1 MKRTVITIIGV
12 LFLSWPGFLLA
23 SNVPNDPYLKD
34 QWYISRVQ
42 ADRAWQ
48 RINSSPNIVIAV
60 IDSGVQIDHPDLRDN
75 IWTNGNELIDGLDSD
90 SNGFIDDLNGWDF
103 VNNVAD
109 PSPKFD
115 EGFTESGLSHGT
127 MVAGIIG
134 AVGDNNIG
142 VAGISWRTQI
152 MPLRA
157 LNARGEGRVSDV
169 VRAIDYAINNGAD
182 IINLSFVG
190 FDFSE
195 SLKAAINRA
204 SLAGVIVV
212 AAAGNESENGAGYD
226 TAETPVYPACYGQNN
241 GLVLG
246 VVATD
251 ALDQK
256 SNFSSYGFSCVDIAA
271 PGISFFNTI
280 TQGSN
285 LHDPN
290 LLYDGYWSGTS
301 MAAPLVSATLALVA
315 EMNPLLSPIE
325 IVNVVLRSADNISL
339 LNPNYLGQLGA
350 GRVNV
355 HKAVELAREMLY
367 NKLPR
372 LLISASSLEDK
383 QTQFLDKSGNLVQD
397 FILEEKINVASGDLN
412 GNGQEEI
419 VVANIYGQKPEIRIY
434 DQATNLL
441 GRFFAYHPNFM
452 GGINLAVFDVND
464 DGLAEIIVGA
474 GPGGGP
480 HVRVFNHKGELK
492 SQFFAGSLD
501 FKGGVKVAAGS
512 VDGKAGGQIVTTL
525 GQGSEP
531 VVKIF
536 NYRGNILGA
545 FLAFEKEF
553 RGGLTVAVANLDGR
567 VDRKDE
573 IVVAPL
579 NDKEA
584 RIKIFSDKGV
594 LKRSFLAFHSN
605 FKGGVSLA
613 LGDLNNNGLADIALG
628 ALAGGAPH
636 VRIFNG
642 RGVLLESFY
651 AYEKEFLGGINL
663 GIVNLIN

>member
-1 MKRTVITIIGV
+1 MNKIIFIFIFSIFFWPSFV
-12 LFLSWPGFLLA
+12 LA
-23 SNVPNDPYLKD
+23 ENTPNDPYFKD

-60 IDSGVQIDHPDLRDN
+60 IDSGVQIDHPDLKDN
-75 IWTNGNELIDGLDSD
+75 IWFNKNEVKDGLDSD
-90 SNGFIDDLNGWDF
+90 NNGFIDDLNGWDF

-115 EGFTESGLSHGT
+115 DGFTESGMSHGT
-127 MVAGIIG
+127 MVAGIIA
-134 AVGDNNIG
+134 AVGNNRIG
-142 VAGISWRTQI
+142 VAGISWQAQI

-190 FDFSE
+190 FDYSE
-195 SLKAAINRA
+195 SLKAAISRA

-212 AAAGNESENGAGYD
+212 AAAGNEANNGEAYNLN
-226 TAETPVYPACYGQNN
+226 ETPVYPACYGKNN

-256 SNFSSYGFSCVDIAA
+256 TNFSSYGFSCVDIAA
-271 PGISFFNTI
+271 PGVSFFNTI

-285 LHDPN
+285 LENPN

-301 MAAPLVSATLALVA
+301 MATPVVSATLALVA
-315 EMNPLLSPIE
+315 EMNPQLSAIE
-325 IVNVVLRSADNISL
+325 IVNVVLKTVDNISL

-350 GRVNV
+350 GRVNTY
-355 HKAVELAREMLY
+355 KAVELAREMLY
-367 NKLPR
+367 NSLPR
-372 LLISASSLEDK
+372 LLISANSLEEK
-383 QTQFLDKSGNLVQD
+383 PVYLADKSGNKVRD
-397 FILEEKINVASGDLN
+397 FNLEENVNIASGDLN

-419 VVANIYGQKPEIRIY
+419 VVANSYGRNPEIRIFNQEG
-434 DQATNLL
+434 DLV
-441 GRFFAYHPNFM
+441 GRFFAYHPNFL
-452 GGINLAVFDVND
+452 GGVNLAVYDING
-464 DGLAEIIVGA
+464 DGLAEIVTGA
-474 GPGGGP
+474 GKGGGP
-480 HVRVFNHKGELK
+480 HVRVFNYKGELK

-501 FKGGVKVAAGS
+501 FRGGVKVAAGS
-512 VDGKAGGQIVTTL
+512 VDGKPGGQIVATL
-525 GQGSEP
+525 GKGSEP

-545 FLAFEKEF
+545 FLVFEKEF
-553 RGGLTVAVANLDGR
+553 KGGLNVAVANLDGR
-567 VDRKDE
+567 ADRKDE
-573 IVVAPL
+573 IIVAPL
-579 NDKEA
+579 SDKES
-584 RIKIFSDKGV
+584 RIKIYSDKGL
-594 LKRSFLAFHSN
+594 LKTSFLAFHDK
-605 FKGGVSLA
+605 FKKGVNLVA
-613 LGDLNNNGLADIALG
+613 GDLNNNGVADIAVS

-636 VRIFNG
+636 VRVFSG
-642 RGVLLESFY
+642 KGQLLESFY
-651 AYEKEFLGGINL
+651 AYENEFLGGLNL